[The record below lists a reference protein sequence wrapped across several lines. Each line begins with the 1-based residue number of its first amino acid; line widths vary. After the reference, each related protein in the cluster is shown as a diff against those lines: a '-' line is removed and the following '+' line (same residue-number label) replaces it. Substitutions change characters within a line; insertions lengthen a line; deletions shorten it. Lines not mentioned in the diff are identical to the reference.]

1 MSEDVAPSRN
11 DQGSS
16 DPVEHRIAL
25 PTGDELALQVH
36 PGPPGSPVVMIWPAL
51 GMAARKYRGFL
62 ADLVATGLTA
72 VAVDYRG
79 YGASTPRNGPGATVS
94 YADIA
99 GTDFPTVVAELESL
113 FPGRPLIL
121 LGHSIGGQTGI
132 MYAASAPEKLAGAVF
147 IGVSTPWIR
156 AYPGLLKLV
165 PALGTNLA
173 ALLASIVGYFPG
185 DRLRFL
191 GRQSKPLMHDWARL
205 ARTGNFDKIGRGVG
219 YTELIERFDSDVLVV
234 DVEGDWMAP
243 PAAVDDFCRRL
254 GKARIDRWHAGPEA
268 TGGRVVGHINWIDD
282 GAVIAERIADWVA
295 RITDW
300 ERN

>member
-1 MSEDVAPSRN
+1 MSEDVAPSKHAATER
-11 DQGSS
+11 
-16 DPVEHRIAL
+16 RIAL
-25 PTGDELALQVH
+25 PTGDELSMLVH
-36 PGPPGSPVVMIWPAL
+36 PGPPDSPVVMIWPAL
-51 GMAARKYRGFL
+51 GMAARRYRRFL
-62 ADLVATGLTA
+62 ADLVAVGLTA

-79 YGASTPRNGPGATVS
+79 YGASTPRNGRGSTVG

-99 GTDFPTVVAELESL
+99 GTDFPAVVAELESL

-165 PALGTNLA
+165 PAVGTHVA
-173 ALLASIVGYFPG
+173 AGLASVVGYYPG

-205 ARTGNFDKIGRGVG
+205 ARTGDFDRVGRGVG
-219 YTELIERFDSDVLVV
+219 YTELIERLDSDVLVI

-254 GKARIDRWHAGPEA
+254 PSARIDRWHAGPEA
-268 TGGRVVGHINWIDD
+268 TSGRVVGHIDWIDD
-282 GAVIAERIADWVA
+282 GTVIAARIADWVA
-295 RITDW
+295 RITDRP
-300 ERN
+300 RN